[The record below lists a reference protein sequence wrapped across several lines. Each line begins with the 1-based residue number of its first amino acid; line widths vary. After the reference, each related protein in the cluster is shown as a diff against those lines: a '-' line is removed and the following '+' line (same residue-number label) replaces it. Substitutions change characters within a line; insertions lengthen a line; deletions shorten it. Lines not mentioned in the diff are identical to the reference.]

1 MVINVTSQPSMSQ
14 SQILYALNMIL
25 HKNLMLYGNPL
36 LATSKPYAIHGLLDL
51 IPKFGL
57 YMTTTVQYDLSYLSY
72 TPTKFKLQY
81 VSLPVLSSQNIF

>member
-1 MVINVTSQPSMSQ
+1 MDINVTSQPSMSQ

-57 YMTTTVQYDLSYLSY
+57 YMTTTVQYDITCH
-72 TPTKFKLQY
+72 TPPQ
-81 VSLPVLSSQNIF
+81 SLNYSM